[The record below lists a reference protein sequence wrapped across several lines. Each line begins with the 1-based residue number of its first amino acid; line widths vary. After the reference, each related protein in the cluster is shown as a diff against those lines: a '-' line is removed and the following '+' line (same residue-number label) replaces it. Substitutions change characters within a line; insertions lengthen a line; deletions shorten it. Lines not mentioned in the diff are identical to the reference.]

1 MVETPNDRTLAA
13 VPPPMRVLDGGLLLR
28 LIRPDDEPRLVALYG
43 RLSRHTAY
51 QRFFAAMQRL
61 PPDWAHFLANVD
73 YRTRL
78 ALVVERPD
86 ADELVAVARYEPS
99 GTEGIAEVAFVVQD
113 DWQGR
118 GLGRL
123 LLAELIAAAQT
134 RGIRRFRAYV
144 LADNYRMLRLL
155 ARHTRVVER
164 RIEGGVA
171 DLLFERQG

>member
-1 MVETPNDRTLAA
+1 MTDEARHEDTTAA
-13 VPPPMRVLDGGLLLR
+13 APPVRLLDGGLRLR
-28 LIRPDDEPRLVALYG
+28 LIRPDDEPRLIALYA

-73 YRTRL
+73 HRTRL

-99 GTEGIAEVAFVVQD
+99 GEAAVAEVAFVVQD
-113 DWQGR
+113 AWQGQ
-118 GLGRL
+118 GLGRIL
-123 LLAELIAAAQT
+123 LQELLAMAAA
-134 RGIRRFRAYV
+134 RGLRRFRAYV

-155 ARHTRVVER
+155 SRYTRVLER

-171 DLLFERQG
+171 EVLFERQG